1 MIVNQSIS
9 HLHSFQSLQRLVQ
22 HYLPVDE
29 QEKVWRGVET
39 AVSIHDGYFRKNE
52 SPYIDHVLS
61 VATILAS
68 WRAPTDIIIAGLL
81 HDALKANYA
90 RVPKLDQIEAS
101 FGREVSRLIQDISRL
116 GRFGQFLAVEP
127 SNQTDD
133 VMQQLPWVA
142 MVLQQSPFAVVIKLA
157 DKLHNFQSLHALSE
171 DRQKAY
177 ATGTLRIFVPFAER
191 LGMRRVKRELADSAF
206 RVLEPD
212 LYTQILARYPHEARE
227 EMIAPILAE
236 IETHLAR
243 NDVPAQVT
251 FVPNSVYDIQLAETK
266 QGKHLPLC
274 ETMSTIIAVKNMLDC
289 YKALGVIHQLWSP
302 QPNKFVDYIS
312 TPKPNGYRAL
322 HTTVRPKPGS
332 CQIVAIR
339 DQNMMLV
346 ADYGLTAG
354 WHGVSDALLPHFK
367 AWQEPPPGK
376 VTVLTPDGELKLLT
390 EGATPVDFAYAVH
403 VGLGHQCMGALVN
416 GRQTSLDY
424 PLKTGDVVHVLT
436 GRTSVGPSS
445 DWLHFVK
452 TPKARQEIR
461 RWLKAQNPKDLAD
474 KGWTIL
480 DAQLQRHKLSLPF
493 GVVSE
498 SLTAVA
504 ETLGYKQQ
512 DDLLVAIGLQQ
523 RDPDEVVILLKK
535 KYEEGTLF
543 AASQA
548 IVASLSKSNLPQK
561 LARCCRPVP
570 PYAIC
575 GYVTKQ
581 NVVTIHRANCVRLRH
596 LQPLLHVE
604 WNDVSVQ
611 YRTEIDV
618 QCVDRAGLVRDVSDI
633 VSAVGVNITSFHAD
647 RLEGG
652 MSYIHI
658 SLGDIPRTQ
667 REHIIEKLRRVQN
680 VQKVILK
687 GPGTSNQQKQRMSP
701 KPGNPYTLKPVTGDA
716 FFGRKT
722 ELRELI
728 NHLRNVNPGEAVL
741 LWGPRR
747 IGKTSI
753 LLQLQQNVMNSD
765 DYVLGFLD
773 MQRLSGRSTTVF
785 LRDIMRTILESDLPD
800 EKIQPPNLSRMK
812 RDPLGYFRSFLDNS
826 PILQKKH
833 LVLILD
839 EFQLLSTLTEDH
851 VGLADI
857 SRFFRSLIQ
866 FRAGLT
872 IIFSGGGVLEHL
884 SAQPATSFM
893 LEVARHQKVGF
904 LTAEDARSLI
914 VKPANQVQYDGAVVE
929 QLLSLTAGHPYYL
942 QWLCGELVAQVRR
955 DDRDM
960 IFTSDL
966 EVLLEEWLP
975 QQGEQYFSHLWGNA
989 TGFDRTQQAVAKT
1002 LLTAVSHHPQSWMPL
1017 QAIIAAVNSHSKMT
1031 IKTILRYLVQLDT
1044 LVKRKDA
1051 AYCLRIPL
1059 AARWMRHN
1067 YSAVSKY

>member
-1 MIVNQSIS
+1 MIVNQLIS
-9 HLHSFQSLQRLVQ
+9 HLRSFQSLQRQVQ
-22 HYLPVDE
+22 YYMPVDE
-29 QEKVWRGVET
+29 QELMWRGVET
-39 AVSIHDGYFRKNE
+39 AVSIHDGYFRKNNK
-52 SPYIDHVLS
+52 PYIDHALS
-61 VATILAS
+61 VANILAS
-68 WRAPTDIIIAGLL
+68 WRAPCHIVIAGLL
-81 HDALKANYA
+81 HDILKSNYA
-90 RVPKLDQIEAS
+90 NVPNLDHLETI
-101 FGREVSRLIQDISRL
+101 FGREVIRLIQDISRL
-116 GRFGQFLAVEP
+116 GRFGQLLAVDS
-127 SNQTDD
+127 SNSADD

-157 DKLHNFQSLHALSE
+157 DKLHNFQSLSSLSE
-171 DRQKAY
+171 ERQIEY
-177 ATGTLRIFVPFAER
+177 ATSTLRIFVPFAER
-191 LGMRRVKRELADSAF
+191 LGMRRVKRQLADSAF

-212 LYTQILARYPHEARE
+212 VYNQILDRYPHEARE
-227 EMIAPILAE
+227 ALIAPILGE
-236 IETHLAR
+236 IETRLEE
-243 NDVPAQVT
+243 NNIPAQVT

-266 QGKHLPLC
+266 QGKQLPLC
-274 ETMSTIIAVKNMLDC
+274 ETMSTIIAVNNMLDC

-302 QPNKFVDYIS
+302 QPNKFLDYIS
-312 TPKPNGYRAL
+312 APKPNGYRAL
-322 HTTVRPKPGS
+322 HTRVRPKPGS

-354 WHGVSDALLPHFK
+354 WHGVPDAMLPHFE

-376 VTVLTPDGELKLLT
+376 VTVLTPDGELKLLAD
-390 EGATPVDFAYAVH
+390 GATPVDFAYVVH
-403 VGLGHQCMGALVN
+403 VGVGHQCMGALVN
-416 GRQTSLDY
+416 GRQAALDY
-424 PLKTGDVVHVLT
+424 PLKTGDVVHILT
-436 GRTSVGPSS
+436 GRTSVGPSP
-445 DWLHFVK
+445 DWLQFVK
-452 TPKARQEIR
+452 TSKARQEIR
-461 RWLKAQNPKDLAD
+461 RWLKVQKPKDAAD

-480 DAQLQRHKLSLPF
+480 DAQLQRNKLSLPF

-504 ETLGYKQQ
+504 EALGYKQH

-523 RDPDEVVILLKK
+523 RDPDEVVDLLKHK
-535 KYEEGTLF
+535 HEKGTLF

-548 IVASLSKSNLPQK
+548 IVASLSNSNLRQK

-581 NVVTIHRANCVRLRH
+581 NVVTIHRASCARLRH

-618 QCVDRAGLVRDVSDI
+618 ECIDRAGLVRDVSEI
-633 VSAVGVNITSFHAD
+633 VSATGVNMTSFHAD

-652 MSYIHI
+652 ASYIHI
-658 SLGDIPRTQ
+658 SLGDMPRTQ
-667 REHIIEKLRRVQN
+667 RERIVEKLRQVLN
-680 VQKVILK
+680 VQKVILRA
-687 GPGTSNQQKQRMSP
+687 PGTSNQPQQRMSP
-701 KPGNPYTLKPVTGDA
+701 KLGNPYTLRPVTGDA
-716 FFGRKT
+716 FFGRIN

-765 DYVLGFLD
+765 DFVLGFLD
-773 MQRLSGRSTTVF
+773 MQRLSGRSTTMF
-785 LRDIMRTILESDLPD
+785 LREIIRTILDANPPD
-800 EKIQPPNLSRMK
+800 KKIQPPNLRRMK

-826 PILQKKH
+826 PILQNKH

-872 IIFSGGGVLEHL
+872 IIFSGGGVLDHL
-884 SAQPATSFM
+884 LAQPATSFM

-942 QWLCGELVAQVRR
+942 QWVCGELVAQVRR

-960 IFTSDL
+960 IFVPDL
-966 EVLLEEWLP
+966 EKLLQEWLP
-975 QQGEQYFSHLWGNA
+975 QQGEQYFNHLWGNSA
-989 TGFDRTQQAVAKT
+989 GFDGTQQVVGKA
-1002 LLTAVSHHPQSWMPL
+1002 LLTAVCHHPQPWMPL
-1017 QAIIAAVNSHSKMT
+1017 HAILSTINSHSET
-1031 IKTILRYLVQLDT
+1031 VIKTVLHNLVQLDT

-1051 AYCLRIPL
+1051 AYCFRIPL
-1059 AARWMRHN
+1059 AAKWLRHN
-1067 YSAVSKY
+1067 YSVVS